1 MPEPKKLSREQYLN
15 GIYEALGGFN
25 SQGIS
30 LDDFKST
37 LATDAAFVETVY
49 KGLGGQS
56 TVGDLDKFTR
66 IVSGQPITTAAV
78 PQADAPLSTLFTPVD
93 VKKKL
98 TPSDAF
104 ASAGPSTSWTDP
116 STVSKSVRGFVTPVV
131 SPERLAEL
139 KKATE
144 AGIQMHKELGDK
156 VSYISSEITNGFDK
170 FIADAT
176 ERGAVTIENNT
187 YAFSNED
194 DLARFKEFQSML
206 KIAETEKLRYNEV
219 SGELT
224 NKIGE
229 YEAALASQIYKQ
241 AEKTSPREA
250 FDDNGNLLSAGLY
263 SLTKGASEAVL
274 GISQMIADLGL
285 EAMIRSGAGAQALDK
300 AVFDTE
306 PQVNLTE
313 LGESSRKFLS
323 QSFQGARKGFDDQLR
338 VMSIIGMPGVVP
350 AGTMASPEYVNRLS
364 ESSWLGAA
372 YVGALQSVPAM
383 LTPGMVGMTGQM
395 YGFMAQEIESDPELA
410 QIPEEHKLLLKST
423 SGIAMGALERLG
435 FRNLIGNKSIVKNI
449 VLNTLKKLPA
459 GTPAKAALER
469 IATSEARSIAANLGI
484 RATTGFAAEYETGA
498 LQQVADIA
506 IKSIYDTAVGKDM
519 FNNPTGIGEIVY
531 EVNKAGALEGMGA
544 ILLGGRSMVTG
555 AIRDN
560 KLGDLM
566 ENGEFYNFEMAL
578 RTPKLFQ
585 EQMTAINNAIG
596 AGRITEAEGA
606 EQIAAMTK
614 AKSIAQMM
622 PSRTLNRYSQLE
634 SRRKVFD
641 LLSKKLDLR
650 TEFENADETLKPGV
664 EAEIQKINDEV
675 RGIIEGM
682 EAQVEEFGAAI
693 PETTKGEQAPVFTA
707 GELSAVGYTDVLS
720 KLYKAPTP
728 EQRSTVRRMME
739 QLKGMAKIAGEDVN
753 FVVAPAETA
762 RFGPSRSAMFF
773 DKKSNTIFVN
783 TNAYVNNVYAH
794 EASHPFIEFL
804 KESNPEGFAEV
815 FSAVKDVEVPKG
827 AAADLARRFNLSTEQ
842 QAQLEDVKTYG
853 EWSATIKEIFP
864 GQDVEIEAIVEMMGD
879 LFEAKINANNA
890 PGARRALG
898 ILFEYMGL
906 NTLSDKMSNIKTVS
920 LEEAIG
926 ELEKQD
932 FFSEESVDALTK
944 ALKRDDTQKGEQ
956 VPSPVEGGETAVET
970 PVEEGR
976 TEAPATGGDVQAPQ
990 AEVAPAAPA
999 VTAATAE
1006 PAAPTAEAPTSKK
1019 REPKKK
1025 TEEKDEVVREAPK
1038 ADAPTLVAA
1047 PAAKSGGWSIVDK
1060 ETGDVLGTIQRTG
1073 KGKNSVYEIKD
1084 AEGNAVGTAKSS
1096 TKAAQ
1101 TFKEGAK
1108 VEFVKR
1114 TPTEAP
1120 AKQEESKK
1128 EEAPARPER
1137 KKPREVAEAPQ
1148 KGERIVVFGKPIQKF
1163 VEDDKFKAKKAAI
1176 ESKRK
1181 AELATATSEDA
1192 KSKVNQKYDEQ
1203 ISKLI
1208 PGRDIPVQTVMDN
1221 QTGDIMGTIEATVG
1235 DRAAK
1240 TSDKKVTY
1248 TAKDTEGNVLGTSD
1262 SVEGAAKAITPYT
1275 TIEFKKTETKPEPQ
1289 PFTPKAAPAPTKIV
1303 EDGPVTAST
1312 AADAVPA
1319 AKARESKEKVSALLD
1334 VVTKLS
1340 LKDIISTKAPRR
1352 RKVTEQIEVM
1362 KDGKKWRVYEPQR
1375 LRRGTYLED
1384 GTIRWYA
1391 FKSES
1396 DFTVDY
1402 VRNFPT
1408 ERRKTVA
1415 DQLREKFDNVIEETP
1430 VESKPRPEVTA
1441 EQMGVQSQGGLTIV
1455 ELLRDLGKRGKEV
1468 AVVVNPN
1475 TMTISEREPRR
1486 KVFIETKY
1494 TDKKKFNA
1502 SVKALQERINSG
1514 ELDFQEEVK
1523 TRMAALQ
1530 LDLSQDVTAIIDEE
1544 TDLLLREAK
1553 VAAERTTKL
1562 NLEKARIRRENVSVA
1577 KEAPVD
1583 KEIEDGLARLSI
1595 QAPTSRIPQA
1605 VAEKI
1610 KNIIKQVKTAD
1621 DLRTSM
1627 AMRGVVAF
1635 IEKSNGVVAG
1645 TYKQEKGGPAAEYN
1659 AAVDALQG
1667 TVGDYLRA
1675 LHVFYANS
1683 VQMTPE
1689 QLGLYNFFDIKQ
1701 REEIKTR
1708 LASRYSPFVPAGLV
1722 NEVFEKLPQREPS
1735 IEISSILLPSV
1746 IGGYNFQKDL
1756 ISTSIASVK
1765 DEIGSELVEFNFEDG
1780 TEVLRVSYL
1789 NEFVYEIHAEI
1800 ERELKRLTEEE
1811 KNNLYKDINEIKFD
1825 AVIREGERIQ
1835 ELLDLAIRD
1844 IKSLLV
1850 QEFNRIGQQYFA
1862 DKGVS
1867 HIQNDAL
1874 SKDFLEYAYIN
1885 TNMEES
1891 YIYMDYADEVAQS
1904 LDLYDR
1910 IRSLSKSLIEKSM
1923 TSGVEVRVVTGEAPT
1938 VDTLG
1943 FISKLGYINGRS
1955 PISELARIVSSDI
1968 EDVEFSVG
1976 SEAKNVAAEMAM
1988 KLSKELPSVAEMK
2001 LAGMLMT
2008 GNVESGLQIK
2018 GLSPDEV
2025 MSGEGGLV
2033 RARQIN
2039 LDEAPR
2045 IGSKFGNIKDIAE
2058 LFSFFRSTVQ
2068 ENGIIVEVDK
2078 DGRLIDY
2085 RVFTNK
2091 MFGQVAL
2098 NDFAK
2103 LIYTNKQKPENK
2115 IFTIHN
2121 HPTDIPAP
2129 SNSDLQSHLVFN
2141 DVLGDSYGGQIILN
2155 GKKFSFVPPLN
2166 NYDLIGD
2173 SFEKVPVAY
2182 AKYTPAKAGP
2192 TGIRLN
2198 TLGFGNV
2205 IASGELNL
2213 PKALLEQVH
2222 ILNSSAALSSN
2233 PGFTNIAL
2241 VTVNNSYI
2249 AQELILKDVNF
2260 LYVSTK
2266 DGKVNQEELDNAIAS
2281 IRRTTESGLG
2291 KYTVA
2296 IMTEGSNPDVMNAVK
2311 SVATHIAIG
2320 NERNNEIVFAPSDKF
2335 VRRATPAASAEI
2347 TINKK
2352 LADELSYSFVPKPGY
2367 IADLELNRYFVNDD
2381 NFSVSIGSKEMNLT
2395 EFVNQFTNDV
2405 FERAGVEKPLG
2416 LTGMTDLDVIV
2427 SDKSTPETIIGDV
2440 MTKTADMISQF
2451 IPKTNGVTPV
2461 DQVIMDYEVKLAEGK
2476 VAPKYNENVRFS
2488 AYVPSDTELSKAMD
2502 EVRSESKKIVESA
2515 KSPVA
2520 KRFREGVLDKK
2531 VGIFNFINKNLNGKN
2546 VQAAEMLEAYVRTEG
2561 GKSIYASKLAEEKVR
2576 EVFGK
2581 NALLVSK
2588 NEMTEIEEAL
2598 MARTVIEIQDRRDAM
2613 LAKQYQRKED
2623 ALGGLT
2629 LAEIKS
2635 ELETARQTRSD
2646 LRARIKR
2653 SERNLEAAIRT
2664 GEIERQAELSSD
2676 IMMYTAE
2683 LVRVEGIASEMAKRV
2698 SIVTGST
2705 ARIDELSDPIKNPK
2719 GITYEKAKAHLEK
2732 RKQQSPET
2740 FKYATEV
2747 VDKMFAETKRIL
2759 KEKFDAGLISQGI
2772 YDALKDYGY
2781 SPRIVLQRLV
2791 DREMMSELG
2800 VLSQNPASG
2809 IKKLGSGT
2817 EDAMVTDPATLF
2829 AATVVSHERTMR
2841 RNELTSKLYDFV
2853 VASPNNGVASIEQP
2867 LLNKDGSVKR
2877 DRFGVIQYPPK
2888 VAPGTTVIEFYDK
2901 NNNVVRIRVSLE
2913 FYKTWRGLESWGA
2926 GTEAEKKFMELI
2938 GIATGSSGL
2947 KLAATIGNP
2956 AFAAVNVFRDFLF
2969 VNSFTNAFGNTLT
2982 GSMAN
2987 YLKYSAPIA
2996 INRLSGDRSV
3006 SMAAEKGGYAMDF
3019 ISDSPLGFRNVAKGI
3034 TERRAGDNANKVSLA
3049 VTYLREG
3056 MLFLQEK
3063 SEKITRLAIFE
3074 KTYRDLKKARPN
3086 LTEDELITLAA
3097 AKARQH
3103 MDYAI
3108 SGQASYVI
3116 EKFLP
3121 YTNAATRAIETS
3133 VYYMSPLA
3141 GDKLF
3146 GTRVSND
3153 PKLINGWSFL
3163 KITEF
3168 AIGYAAIMAFNNM
3181 IGEPDDEFDKNGEKR
3196 PHALDYFS
3204 PQIKDRNIVVLNG
3217 KWKDKN
3223 TGEYVQGWT
3232 KSAVPE
3238 AYVIG
3243 IPYEM
3248 APFVR
3253 LTQAIADSVNPMFS
3267 DRHPSNLKSALVLGA
3282 EYYIP
3287 LAGQSAAKGIENKNV
3302 LDAMLGIVG
3311 QVPLVGASIAYQANY
3326 DTYTGEEVFRE
3337 GFEELA
3343 DVDKYD
3349 DRTRATF
3356 VALGQ
3361 PTGLKPKQLQA
3372 SFEKMFTRIDNQYFL
3387 RMMFSA
3393 TDNLTYDGLIES
3405 GVVKGTVRPPEGIG
3419 EILKGGGGIT
3429 KRIVREGNLGWQ
3441 AAYRYDSLEKS
3452 TEEENTRARMRRDI
3466 KAIAERWE
3474 PAQHKQVTNEVLERI
3489 QKSYDM
3495 TSEEAE
3501 SMAKY
3506 FISEITRTTML
3517 SDRAL
3522 TVVRANTPQKRA
3534 EILTQ
3539 INEKEGRNE
3548 YNKVIEQIKRYQ
3560 EMSGE
3565 TIVSD
3570 KTIEKYYEYKNN

>member
-49 KGLGGQS
+49 KGLGGQA

-66 IVSGQPITTAAV
+66 IVSGQPIAAAPV
-78 PQADAPLSTLFTPVD
+78 PQADAPLSTFFTPVD

-116 STVSKSVRGFVTPVV
+116 SAVSKTVRGFVTPVV
-131 SPERLAEL
+131 SQPELSSI
-139 KKATE
+139 KTSVDS
-144 AGIQMHKELGDK
+144 GIQMQKQLGEQVSSVEKE
-156 VSYISSEITNGFDK
+156 IRTGFEE
-170 FIADAT
+170 FLSDAQS
-176 ERGAVTIENNT
+176 RGAVSVSNNT
-187 YAFSNED
+187 YAFSNEE
-194 DLARFKEFQSML
+194 DLAKFKDFEARL
-206 KIAETEKLRYNEV
+206 KFVETEKLRYNEV

-229 YEAALASQIYKQ
+229 YESALASQIYKEG
-241 AEKTSPREA
+241 EKSAPREA
-250 FDDNGNLLSAGLY
+250 FDENGNWVSAGFY
-263 SLTKGASEAVL
+263 SLMKGTSDAIIGAGQIV
-274 GISQMIADLGL
+274 ADFAL
-285 EAMIRSGAGAQALDK
+285 EAMINGGRGVALSQKAVAGAAPQKDLSQLEQAAK
-300 AVFDTE
+300 RSV
-306 PQVNLTE
+306 
-313 LGESSRKFLS
+313 S
-323 QSFQGARKGFDDQLR
+323 QSFQGAREGYDDYLR
-338 VMSIIGMPGVVP
+338 VLSLVGGPGMP
-350 AGTMASPEYVNRLS
+350 AGAIASPEYVNRLS
-364 ESSWLGAA
+364 KSSWLGGA
-372 YVGALQSVPAM
+372 YVGAMQSVPAM
-383 LTPGMVGMTGQM
+383 LTPGMVGMAGQM
-395 YGFMAQEIESDPELA
+395 YGFMADEIESDPELS

-423 SGIAMGALERLG
+423 TGVAMASLERLG
-435 FRNLIGNKSIVKNI
+435 FRNLVANKSIVKNI
-449 VLNTLKKLPA
+449 ALNVIKKLPV
-459 GTPAKAALER
+459 GTPTKVALER
-469 IATSEARSIAANLGI
+469 IAAAEARSITANLGI

-498 LQQVADIA
+498 AQQLADVAV
-506 IKSIYDTAVGKDM
+506 KSIYDAAVEKDL
-519 FNNPTGIGEIVY
+519 FKNPTGIGEIAY
-531 EVNKAGALEGMGA
+531 EVNKAGVQEGLGA
-544 ILLGGRSMVTG
+544 IIIGGRSMVTG

-566 ENGEFYNFEMAL
+566 ENGEFYNFETAL
-578 RTPKLFQ
+578 RTPQLFQ
-585 EQMTAINNAIG
+585 EQMTAINNAVS
-596 AGRITEAEGA
+596 AGKITEAEGA
-606 EQIAAMTK
+606 AQIGAMTK
-614 AKSIAQMM
+614 AQAVAQMM
-622 PSRTLNRYSQLE
+622 PTRTLNRYSQLE

-641 LLSKKLDLR
+641 LLSKKLDLK
-650 TEFENADETLKPGV
+650 TELENADETLKPSV
-664 EAEIQKINDEV
+664 QAEIQKINDEV
-675 RGIIEGM
+675 RGIVEGM

-693 PETTKGEQAPVFTA
+693 PETTKGEQAPTFTS
-707 GELSAVGYTDVLS
+707 GELEAVGYTDVLS

-753 FVVAPAETA
+753 FVIAPAETA

-815 FSAVKDVEVPKG
+815 FSAVKDVEMPKG
-827 AAADLARRFNLSTEQ
+827 AAADLARRFNLSPEQ
-842 QAQLEDVKTYG
+842 QAQLNDVKTYG

-906 NTLSDKMSNIKTVS
+906 NTLSDKMSDIKTVS
-920 LEEAIG
+920 LDEAVG

-932 FFSEESVDALTK
+932 FFSPSSIEALTV
-944 ALKRDDTQKGEQ
+944 ALKRDDTQERQQ
-956 VPSPVEGGETAVET
+956 VPSTVEGGEAAVET
-970 PVEEGR
+970 PIEEGR

-990 AEVAPAAPA
+990 AEVAPAPLAAPA
-999 VTAATAE
+999 LV
-1006 PAAPTAEAPTSKK
+1006 AEAPKSKK
-1019 REPKKK
+1019 REPQKP
-1025 TEEKDEVVREAPK
+1025 TEPKDEVVREAPK
-1038 ADAPTLVAA
+1038 PDAPKLVAA
-1047 PAAKSGGWSIVDK
+1047 PSGKSGGWNIVDAK
-1060 ETGDVLGTIQRTG
+1060 TGDVLGTIQRTK
-1073 KGKNSVYEIKD
+1073 KGKKSVYDIKD
-1084 AEGNAVGTAKSS
+1084 AEGNDLGTEQSS
-1096 TKAAQ
+1096 TKAARR
-1101 TFKEGAK
+1101 FAEGAT

-1114 TPTEAP
+1114 PATEAP
-1120 AKQEESKK
+1120 AQQPAAEVEKAPQKQ
-1128 EEAPARPER
+1128 ER
-1137 KKPREVAEAPQ
+1137 KKPREVAQAPQ
-1148 KGERIVVFGKPIQKF
+1148 KGERIVVYGKSIEKF
-1163 VEDDKFKAKKAAI
+1163 VEDDKFKAKKSAI

-1181 AELATATSEDA
+1181 AELATAADEDA
-1192 KSKVNQKYDEQ
+1192 KSKINQKYDDQ
-1203 ISKLI
+1203 IAKLI
-1208 PGRDIPVQTVMDN
+1208 PGRDIPIQTVMDN
-1221 QTGDIMGTIEATVG
+1221 QTGDIMGTIEATAG

-1240 TSDKKVTY
+1240 TSDKNITY
-1248 TAKDTEGNVLGTSD
+1248 TAKDTDGNVLGTSD
-1262 SVEGAAKAITPYT
+1262 TVEGAAKAITPYV

-1289 PFTPKAAPAPTKIV
+1289 PFTPKAAPAPTRVV
-1303 EDGPVTAST
+1303 EDGPVQAST
-1312 AADAVPA
+1312 AADATAA
-1319 AKARESKEKVSALLD
+1319 AKAREDKEKVSTLLG
-1334 VVTKLS
+1334 VVAKLS
-1340 LKDIISTKAPRR
+1340 LKDIIATKAPRR
-1352 RKVTEQIEVM
+1352 RKVTERIEVM
-1362 KDGKKWRVYEPQR
+1362 KDGKQWRVYEPQR

-1384 GTIRWYA
+1384 GSIRWYA

-1402 VRNFPT
+1402 VRNFPS

-1430 VESKPRPEVTA
+1430 VEAKPRPEVTA
-1441 EQMGVQSQGGLTIV
+1441 EQQGVQAQGNLTVV

-1468 AVVVNPN
+1468 AAVVNPN

-1502 SVKALQERINSG
+1502 AVKALQGRIDSG
-1514 ELDFQEEVK
+1514 ELDFQEEIK

-1553 VAAERTTKL
+1553 VAAARTKRL
-1562 NLEKARIRRENVSVA
+1562 QEEKARIRRENVSVA
-1577 KEAPVD
+1577 KETPVTKD
-1583 KEIEDGLARLSI
+1583 IEDGLSKMSI
-1595 QAPTSRIPQA
+1595 QAPISRVSQA
-1605 VAEKI
+1605 VNEKI
-1610 KNIIKQVKTAD
+1610 KNIIKQVKSAD
-1621 DLRTSM
+1621 DIRTSG
-1627 AMRGVVAF
+1627 AMRGVIAF
-1635 IEKSNGVVAG
+1635 AEKSNGVQPGA
-1645 TYKQEKGGPAAEYN
+1645 YKQEKGGLSAEFN
-1659 AAVDALQG
+1659 AAVDAMNG
-1667 TVGDYLRA
+1667 AVADYLRA

-1722 NEVFEKLPQREPS
+1722 NQVFENLPQREPS
-1735 IEISSILLPSV
+1735 IEISSILLPNV

-1756 ISTSIASVK
+1756 ISTSIAAVK
-1765 DEIGSELVEFNFEDG
+1765 DQIGSELVEFNFEDG

-1789 NEFVYEIHAEI
+1789 NEFVYQIHAEI
-1800 ERELKRLTEEE
+1800 DNELKRLTEEE
-1811 KNNLYKDINEIKFD
+1811 RSNLYQDINEIKFD
-1825 AVIREGERIQ
+1825 AVTEEGSSIQ
-1835 ELLDLAIRD
+1835 GEINLAIRD
-1844 IKSLLV
+1844 MKIILV
-1850 QEFNRIGQQYFA
+1850 EEFNRVGQQYFA
-1862 DKGVS
+1862 DKGIS
-1867 HIQNDAL
+1867 PIQNNAL

-1885 TNMEES
+1885 AGIEDS
-1891 YIYMDYADEVAQS
+1891 YIYMDYSREIAGGVS
-1904 LDLYDR
+1904 LYDR

-1923 TSGVEVRVVTGEAPT
+1923 MSGVEIRVITGEAPT
-1938 VDTLG
+1938 VDTLS

-1955 PISELARIVSSDI
+1955 PISELARVVSGDI

-1976 SEAKNVAAEMAM
+1976 SEAKNVAAEMAIR
-1988 KLSKELPSVAEMK
+1988 LSEELPSEAERK
-2001 LAGMLMT
+2001 LAGMLMS
-2008 GNVESGLQIK
+2008 GNAESALEIK

-2033 RARQIN
+2033 RSRQVN

-2068 ENGIIVEVDK
+2068 ENGMIVEVDNN
-2078 DGRLIDY
+2078 GRLVDY

-2155 GKKFSFVPPLN
+2155 GEKFSFVPPLN

-2173 SFEKVPVAY
+2173 DFQKVPVVY
-2182 AKYTPAKAGP
+2182 SKYKAADAGT

-2205 IASGELNL
+2205 INAGDLNL
-2213 PKALLEQVH
+2213 PKGLIEQIH

-2241 VTVNNSYI
+2241 VTVSNSYL
-2249 AQELILKDVNF
+2249 AQELVLKDVNF

-2266 DGKVNQEELDNAIAS
+2266 GGKVNQQELDNAISS
-2281 IRRTTESGLG
+2281 IRRATESGIG

-2320 NERNNEIVFAPSDKF
+2320 NERNNEIIFAPSDKF
-2335 VRRATPAASAEI
+2335 VKRSAPLASSEI
-2347 TINKK
+2347 VINKK
-2352 LADELSYSFVPKPGY
+2352 LVDELAYNFVPKPGY
-2367 IADLELNRYFVNDD
+2367 IADLELNRYFLSDD
-2381 NFSVSIGSKEMNLT
+2381 NFSVTIGKNELTLT
-2395 EFVNQFTNDV
+2395 EFINQFTTDV
-2405 FERAGVEKPLG
+2405 FERAGIEKAPAV
-2416 LTGMTDLDVIV
+2416 TGMTDLDIV
-2427 SDKSTPETIIGDV
+2427 VSSTATPSEIAMDV
-2440 MTKTADMISQF
+2440 MTKVGDMISAF
-2451 IPKTNGVTPV
+2451 LPKSNAVGAV
-2461 DQVIMDYEVKLAEGK
+2461 DQIIMDYEVKMKEGS
-2476 VAPKYNENVRFS
+2476 VEPKYNENVRFS
-2488 AYVPSDTELSKAMD
+2488 AYIPSDTDLSKAMN
-2502 EVRSESKKIVESA
+2502 EVRAESRKIVESA

-2520 KRFREGVLDKK
+2520 KRFREGILDKK

-2546 VQAAEMLEAYVRTEG
+2546 AQAAEMLEAYVRTEG

-2613 LAKQYQRKED
+2613 LAKQYKRKED

-2629 LAEIKS
+2629 LAQIKA
-2635 ELETARQTRSD
+2635 ELETARTTRSD

-2683 LVRVEGIASEMAKRV
+2683 LVRVEGIASEMSKRV
-2698 SIVTGST
+2698 SVITGST

-2740 FKYATEV
+2740 FEYANGV

-2829 AATVVSHERTMR
+2829 AATIVSHERTMR

-2901 NNNVVRIRVSLE
+2901 NNNIVRIRVSLE
-2913 FYKTWRGLESWGA
+2913 FYKTWRGLETWGA
-2926 GTEAEKKFMELI
+2926 GTDAEKRFMEMI

-2987 YLKYSAPIA
+2987 YLKYAAPIA
-2996 INRLSGDRSV
+2996 VNRLAGNRSV

-3034 TERRAGDNANKVSLA
+3034 TERRAGDGANKVSLG

-3074 KTYRDLKKARPN
+3074 KTYRDLKNARPN

-3108 SGQASYVI
+3108 SGQASYVV

-3133 VYYMSPLA
+3133 VYYLSPLA

-3181 IGEPDDEFDKNGEKR
+3181 IGEPDEEFDKNGEKR

-3204 PQIKDRNIVVLNG
+3204 PQIKDRNIVVLSG

-3238 AYVIG
+3238 AFVIG
-3243 IPYEM
+3243 MPYEM

-3267 DRHPSNLKSALVLGA
+3267 DRHPSNLKSAVVLGA

-3287 LAGQSAAKGIENKNV
+3287 LAGQSAAKGIENKSV

-3326 DTYTGEEVFRE
+3326 DTYTGDEVFRE
-3337 GFEELA
+3337 GFGELA

-3361 PTGLKPKQLQA
+3361 QMGLKPKQFQA
-3372 SFEKMFTRIDNQYFL
+3372 SFEKMFTRVDNQYFL

-3419 EILKGGGGIT
+3419 EILKGTGGIT

-3452 TEEENTRARMRRDI
+3452 TQEENTRSRVRRDI

-3474 PAQHKQVTNEVLERI
+3474 PEQHKEVTLEALERI
-3489 QKSYDM
+3489 QKSYDI
-3495 TSEEAE
+3495 TSDEAE

-3506 FISEITRTTML
+3506 YVAEITRSTIL
-3517 SDRAL
+3517 SPQAQ
-3522 TVVRANTPQKRA
+3522 TVVRANSPQKRA

-3539 INEKEGRNE
+3539 IGEKEG
-3548 YNKVIEQIKRYQ
+3548 KASLIKILEQIKRY
-3560 EMSGE
+3560 EEVAGE

-3570 KTIEKYYEYKNN
+3570 KTVEKYYEYKND

>member
-1 MPEPKKLSREQYLN
+1 MPEPKKLSREQYLT
-15 GIYEALGGFN
+15 GIYEALGGFK
-25 SQGIS
+25 SQGVS
-30 LDDFKST
+30 LDDFKT
-37 LATDAAFVETVY
+37 NLASDPAYVENIY
-49 KGLGGQS
+49 KGLGGQNM
-56 TVGDLDKFTR
+56 VGDFDKFTK
-66 IVSGQPITTAAV
+66 IVSGQPVVPAAA
-78 PQADAPLSTLFTPVD
+78 PQAGAPMSTGFTPVD

-116 STVSKSVRGFVTPVV
+116 SAVSKTVRGFVTPVA

-139 KKATE
+139 KTSTE
-144 AGIQMHKELGDK
+144 TGIKMQKDLGAK
-156 VSYISSEITNGFDK
+156 VSALSTEITTGFDE

-176 ERGAVTIENNT
+176 ARGAVTIDNNT

-194 DLARFKEFQSML
+194 DLAKFKDFQARL
-206 KIAETEKLRYNEV
+206 DFTENEKLRYNEV

-229 YEAALASQIYKQ
+229 YEAALASQIYKE
-241 AEKTSPREA
+241 AEKSAPREA
-250 FDDNGNLLSAGLY
+250 FDENGNWVSAGFY
-263 SLTKGASEAVL
+263 SLMKGTGDAVT
-274 GISQMIADLGL
+274 GMGQIVADFAL
-285 EAMIRSGAGAQALDK
+285 EAMINGGRGVALSNKAVAGA
-300 AVFDTE
+300 
-306 PQVNLTE
+306 PQKDLSQLEEGARRSV
-313 LGESSRKFLS
+313 S
-323 QSFQGARKGFDDQLR
+323 QSFQGAREGYEDYLR
-338 VMSIIGMPGVVP
+338 VLSLVGGPGVPVG
-350 AGTMASPEYVNRLS
+350 AIASPEYVNRLS
-364 ESSWLGAA
+364 NSSWLGGA
-372 YVGALQSVPAM
+372 YVGAMQSVPAM

-395 YGFMAQEIESDPELA
+395 YGFMADEIESDAELA

-423 SGIAMGALERLG
+423 TGVIMASLERLG
-435 FRNLIGNKSIVKNI
+435 FRNLVANKSIVKNI
-449 VLNTLKKLPA
+449 ALNVIKKLPV
-459 GTPAKAALER
+459 GTPTKVALER
-469 IATSEARSIAANLGI
+469 IAAAEARSITANLGI
-484 RATTGFAAEYETGA
+484 RAATGFAAEYETGA
-498 LQQVADIA
+498 LQQLADVTT
-506 IKSIYDTAVGKDM
+506 KSIYDTAVEKDM
-519 FNNPTGIGEIVY
+519 FNNPTGIGEIAY
-531 EVNKAGALEGMGA
+531 EVNKAGVQEGMGA
-544 ILLGGRSMVTG
+544 IIIGGRSMVTG

-578 RTPKLFQ
+578 RNPKLFQ

-596 AGRITEAEGA
+596 AGKITEAEGA
-606 EQIAAMTK
+606 EQIGAMAK
-614 AKSIAQMM
+614 AQMVAEMM
-622 PSRTLNRYSQLE
+622 PSRTLNRYNQLE
-634 SRRKVFD
+634 ARRKVFD
-641 LLSKKLDLR
+641 LLSQKLDLR
-650 TEFENADETLKPGV
+650 TELEKADETLKPAV
-664 EAEIQKINDEV
+664 QAEIEKINDEV
-675 RGIIEGM
+675 RGIVEGM

-693 PETTKGEQAPVFTA
+693 PETTRGEQAPTFTA
-707 GELSAVGYTDVLS
+707 GELSGASYTDVLS

-739 QLKGMAKIAGEDVN
+739 QLKGMAQVAGGDVR
-753 FVVAPAETA
+753 FVVAPQETA

-773 DKKSNTIFVN
+773 DQNTNTIFVN
-783 TNAYVNNVYAH
+783 TNAYVDNVYAH

-804 KESNPEGFAEV
+804 KNSNPEGFAEV
-815 FSAVKDVEVPKG
+815 FSAVKDVEMPKG
-827 AAADLARRFNLSTEQ
+827 AAADLAKRFNLTPEQ

-853 EWSATIKEIFP
+853 EWSAAIKEVFP
-864 GQDVEIEAIVEMMGD
+864 DQDFEIEAVTELMAD
-879 LFEAKINANNA
+879 LFEAKINTKNA
-890 PGARRALG
+890 PSARRALG
-898 ILFEYMGL
+898 TLFEYMGL
-906 NTLSDKMSNIKTVS
+906 NTLSDKMYNIEEVT
-920 LEEAIG
+920 LDEAIG
-926 ELEKQD
+926 ELERQD
-932 FFSEESVDALTK
+932 FFSEESIDALTK

-956 VPSPVEGGETAVET
+956 VPSPVEGGEAAVET
-970 PVEEGR
+970 PIEEGR
-976 TEAPATGGDVQAPQ
+976 PEAPATGGDVQATQ
-990 AEVAPAAPA
+990 AEVAPVAAPA
-999 VTAATAE
+999 APAPATV
-1006 PAAPTAEAPTSKK
+1006 PAAPVAEAPTSKK

-1047 PAAKSGGWSIVDK
+1047 PAAKSGGWNIVDK

-1073 KGKNSVYEIKD
+1073 KGKKSVYEIKD

-1120 AKQEESKK
+1120 APKQEAKK

-1137 KKPREVAEAPQ
+1137 KKPREVAQAPQ
-1148 KGERIVVFGKPIQKF
+1148 KGERVVVYGKPIQKF

-1192 KSKVNQKYDEQ
+1192 KSKINQKYDDQ
-1203 ISKLI
+1203 IAKLI
-1208 PGRDIPVQTVMDN
+1208 PGREIPVQTVMDN

-1240 TSDKKVTY
+1240 TSDKNVTY
-1248 TAKDTEGNVLGTSD
+1248 TAKDTDGNVVGTSD

-1289 PFTPKAAPAPTKIV
+1289 PFTPKAAPAPTRVV
-1303 EDGPVTAST
+1303 EDGPATAST
-1312 AADAVPA
+1312 AADATAA
-1319 AKARESKEKVSALLD
+1319 AKAREDKDRVSTLLG
-1334 VVTKLS
+1334 VVAKLS
-1340 LKDIISTKAPRR
+1340 LKDIIATKAPRR

-1391 FKSES
+1391 FKNES

-1415 DQLREKFDNVIEETP
+1415 DQLREKFDNVTEETP
-1430 VESKPRPEVTA
+1430 VEAKPRPEVTA

-1553 VAAERTTKL
+1553 VAAARAKRL
-1562 NLEKARIRRENVSVA
+1562 NDEKARIRRENVSVA
-1577 KEAPVD
+1577 KETPVAKD
-1583 KEIEDGLARLSI
+1583 IEEGLSKMSV
-1595 QAPTSRIPQA
+1595 QAPISRVSDTVNQ
-1605 VAEKI
+1605 KI
-1610 KNIIKQVKTAD
+1610 KNIIKQVKATD
-1621 DLRTSM
+1621 DIRTSG
-1627 AMRGVVAF
+1627 AMRGVIAF
-1635 IEKSNGVVAG
+1635 AEKSNSVQPG
-1645 TYKQEKGGPAAEYN
+1645 TYKQEKGGLSAEFN
-1659 AAVDALQG
+1659 AAVDAMNG
-1667 TVGDYLRA
+1667 TVADYLRA

-1689 QLGLYNFFDIKQ
+1689 QLGLYNFFDVKQ
-1701 REEIKTR
+1701 RDEIKTR
-1708 LASRYSPFVPAGLV
+1708 LASRYSPFIPTGLL
-1722 NEVFEKLPQREPS
+1722 NQVFENLPAVENPNT
-1735 IEISSILLPSV
+1735 ISSIVFPSFV
-1746 IGGYNFQKDL
+1746 GGYNIQKDL
-1756 ISTSIASVK
+1756 ISTAIVTAKTSLG
-1765 DEIGSELVEFNFEDG
+1765 EELIEMTLEDG
-1780 TEVLRVSYL
+1780 VEVFRLTDLTEMQYL
-1789 NEFVYEIHAEI
+1789 IHAQI
-1800 ERELKRLTEEE
+1800 DQQYADLSTEE
-1811 KNNLYKDINEIKFD
+1811 KNMLYEDIMEAKFD
-1825 AVIREGERIQ
+1825 ATVIEGRSIAK
-1835 ELLDLAIRD
+1835 ELMDVVES
-1844 IKSLLV
+1844 IKGSLV
-1850 QEFNRIGQQYFA
+1850 NEFNRMGEAYFN
-1862 DKGVS
+1862 DKGIS
-1867 HIQNDAL
+1867 PIQNNAF
-1874 SKDFLEYAYIN
+1874 SRDFLEYAYVIGSMEGAYNYIN
-1885 TNMEES
+1885 LTYDFAS
-1891 YIYMDYADEVAQS
+1891 PDA
-1904 LDLYDR
+1904 LDRVHGLMMSIVDKA
-1910 IRSLSKSLIEKSM
+1910 I
-1923 TSGVEVRVVTGEAPT
+1923 TSNTEIRVVPGAAPT
-1938 VDTLG
+1938 IAPLG
-1943 FISKLGYINGRS
+1943 FIQKLGYINGES
-1955 PISELARIVSSDI
+1955 PISKLARVVSSDI

-1988 KLSKELPSVAEMK
+1988 SLANEGMADSESA
-2001 LAGMLMT
+2001 LAGMLMA
-2008 GNVESGLQIK
+2008 GNPESALEIK

-2078 DGRLIDY
+2078 DGRLVDY

-2103 LIYTNKQKPENK
+2103 LIYTKKQQPENK

-2155 GKKFSFVPPLN
+2155 GEKFSFVPPLN

-2173 SFEKVPVAY
+2173 SFEKVPVTY
-2182 AKYTPAKAGP
+2182 AKYTPAKTGP

-2205 IASGELNL
+2205 IAAGELNL

-2249 AQELILKDVNF
+2249 AQELVLKDVNF

-2266 DGKVNQEELDNAIAS
+2266 NGKANQEELDNAIAS

-2296 IMTEGSNPDVMNAVK
+2296 IMTEGSNPQVMEAVK

-2352 LADELSYSFVPKPGY
+2352 LADELSYNFVPKPGY

-2381 NFSVSIGSKEMNLT
+2381 NFSVSMGNKEMNLT

-2427 SDKSTPETIIGDV
+2427 SDKSTPETIISDV
-2440 MTKTADMISQF
+2440 MTKTGEMISQF
-2451 IPKTNGVTPV
+2451 MPKTNGVTPV
-2461 DQVIMDYEVKLAEGK
+2461 DQVMMDYEAKLAEGK

-2488 AYVPSDTELSKAMD
+2488 SYKPSNTAFSQKFNT
-2502 EVRSESKKIVESA
+2502 VRSEQRRIVDSA
-2515 KSPVA
+2515 KAPVA

-2531 VGIFNFINKNLNGKN
+2531 VGIFNFINKNLNGRN
-2546 VQAAEMLEAYVRTEG
+2546 AEAAEMLQAYVRTEG
-2561 GKSIYASKLAEEKVR
+2561 GKSIYASKLAEEKLR

-2581 NALLVSK
+2581 NVLNVSSV
-2588 NEMTEIEEAL
+2588 EMQEVEETL
-2598 MARTVIEIQDRRDAM
+2598 MARTIIEIQDRRDAM
-2613 LAKQYQRKED
+2613 LAKQYKRKED
-2623 ALGGLT
+2623 ALAGVT
-2629 LAEIKS
+2629 LQQIKS
-2635 ELETARQTRSD
+2635 ELETSREYRSD

-2664 GEIERQAELSSD
+2664 GDLAKQAQLNSD
-2676 IMMYTAE
+2676 ILTYTSE
-2683 LVRVEGIASEMAKRV
+2683 LVKVEATASDLAKRV
-2698 SIVTGST
+2698 SVITGST
-2705 ARIDELSDPIKNPK
+2705 TRIQELQDPIKNP
-2719 GITYEKAKAHLEK
+2719 GGMTYEQANEHLEQ
-2732 RKQQSPET
+2732 RKKDNPELS
-2740 FKYATEV
+2740 KYANSV
-2747 VDKMFAETKRIL
+2747 VDKMFEETKRIL
-2759 KEKFDAGLISQGI
+2759 KEKFDSGLISQGI

-2800 VLSQNPASG
+2800 VLSQNPSNG
-2809 IKKLGSGT
+2809 VKKLGAGT
-2817 EDAMVTDPATLF
+2817 EDAMVTDPTALF
-2829 AATVVSHERTMR
+2829 AATIVSHERTMR
-2841 RNELTSKLYDFV
+2841 RNEIAARLYDFV
-2853 VASPNNGVASIEQP
+2853 VASPANNVLSIEQP
-2867 LLNKDGSVKR
+2867 LLNKDGSIKR

-2888 VAPGTTVIEFYDK
+2888 IAPGTTVIEFFDK
-2901 NNNVVRIRVSLE
+2901 NNNVVRMRVDLE
-2913 FYKTWRGLESWGA
+2913 FYKTWRGLETWGA
-2926 GTEAEKKFMELI
+2926 GTEGQKMFMELL
-2938 GIATGSSGL
+2938 GVATGSTGL

-2969 VNSFTNAFGNTLT
+2969 VNAFTNAFGNTLT

-2987 YLKYSAPIA
+2987 YIKYASPIA
-2996 INRLSGDRSV
+2996 VNRLFGDRSV
-3006 SMAAEKGGYAMDF
+3006 SKAAEKGGYAMDF
-3019 ISDSPLGFRNVAKGI
+3019 VSDSPLGFRNVSKGI
-3034 TERRAGDNANKVSLA
+3034 TERRTGDKANKVSLA
-3049 VTYLREG
+3049 LTYIKEG

-3074 KTYRDLKKARPN
+3074 KTYRDLKAARPN
-3086 LTEDELITLAA
+3086 LTEDELVTLAA

-3108 SGQASYVI
+3108 SGQASYMV

-3133 VYYMSPLA
+3133 VYYISPLA
-3141 GDKLF
+3141 GNKMF
-3146 GTRVSND
+3146 GTRVSEDN
-3153 PKLINGWSFL
+3153 NMVNAWSFL
-3163 KITEF
+3163 KIAEF
-3168 AIGYAAIMAFNNM
+3168 AVGYAAIMAFNNM
-3181 IGEPDDEFDKNGEKR
+3181 IGEPDDEFDENGEKR

-3223 TGEYVQGWT
+3223 TGEYVQGWS

-3238 AYVIG
+3238 AFVIG

-3253 LTQAIADSVNPMFS
+3253 LTQAVADSVNPMFS
-3267 DRHPSNLKSALVLGA
+3267 DRHPSNLKSAVVLGA

-3287 LAGQSAAKGIENKNV
+3287 LLGQSAAKGIENKSV
-3302 LDAMLGIVG
+3302 VDAMLGMVG
-3311 QVPLVGASIAYQANY
+3311 QVPMVGAYIAYSANY
-3326 DTYTGEEVFRE
+3326 DTYTGDEVFRE
-3337 GFEELA
+3337 GFGELA
-3343 DVDKYD
+3343 DTDKYD

-3356 VALGQ
+3356 VRLGK
-3361 PTGLKPKQLQA
+3361 GIGAKPKQLQA
-3372 SFEKMFTRIDNQYFL
+3372 AFEKLATRVDNQYFL
-3387 RMMFSA
+3387 RMLFSA
-3393 TDNLTYDGLIES
+3393 TDNISYEALIEE
-3405 GVVKGTVRPPEGIG
+3405 GVVQGTIRPAENIG
-3419 EILKGGGGIT
+3419 DILKAGGGVT
-3429 KRIVREGNLGWQ
+3429 KRVVRDGNLGWQ
-3441 AAYRYDSLEKS
+3441 AAFQYDSLEKS
-3452 TEEENTRARMRRDI
+3452 TAEENTRSRVRRDI
-3466 KAIAERWE
+3466 KAIASRWE
-3474 PAQHKQVTNEVLERI
+3474 ADNHKDVTKEALDRI
-3489 QKSYDM
+3489 TRSYDM
-3495 TSEEAE
+3495 TSDEAE

-3506 FISEITRTTML
+3506 YFAEIARMNML
-3517 SDRAL
+3517 SPQAQ
-3522 TVVRANTPQKRA
+3522 TVVRANSPQKRA

-3539 INEKEGRNE
+3539 IEQKDGRE
-3548 YNKVIEQIKRYQ
+3548 ALVKALQQIQKY
-3560 EMSGE
+3560 EDGSGE
-3565 TIVSD
+3565 TIISD
-3570 KTIEKYYEYKNN
+3570 KTLEKFLEYRGE